1 MREWTYPGM
10 LLQSP
15 ALESASADNP
25 GVGTKRGAEAG
36 LPAAGVQHGREE
48 GVLPQG
54 DMPPRG
60 SDSGPAPERG
70 VTPAPPVK
78 TGCVVFVVDR
88 HGNPLDP
95 TTPGRARELKKA
107 GRSRVYRMSPFTIQI
122 LDRAVEDSV
131 VHPLVLGVDPGSRH
145 TGLALARETDV
156 VDQHTG
162 EVITE
167 REGVLLAR
175 VDHRGEQIHEKLLS
189 RAQLRRGRRS
199 RNLRYRAPRFDNRHP
214 QACESCGGN
223 ARQGK
228 RYCRPCQAL
237 PASVRGSGGRGA
249 RRLPPS
255 VQHRVDTTL
264 TWVRRL
270 SHLAPVGRVVVVERV
285 RFDMQAIQNPD
296 ITGVGYQQGTLWGT
310 EVREY
315 VLARDHHRCVYCGR
329 SGVGPGGVPL
339 NLDHV
344 VAKSRGGSN
353 RPSNLVASCIPC
365 NQAKDNTWVED
376 YLKDRPDVLARVNRH
391 RKQPLKDAAAV
402 NATRYAI
409 VDAIETLG
417 LPVSGYSGGRTKFNR
432 TQSGVP
438 KDHCLDA
445 LCVGDVDRVSAYPA
459 TQTVWRATGRGQH
472 RRTNVDRYGF
482 PRGYLSR
489 QKVIHG
495 HMTGDIVRAV
505 VPRGKYRGTHVGRA
519 AIRQSSVDI
528 YGTGGILAQGINHKH
543 VTVIQHTD
551 GYQHTT
557 EKVKVRP

>member
-25 GVGTKRGAEAG
+25 GVGTKRDAEAES
-36 LPAAGVQHGREE
+36 LSAAGVQHGREE

-70 VTPAPPVK
+70 VTPAPLVK

-107 GRSRVYRMSPFTIQI
+107 GRSRVYRMSPFTIQV

-145 TGLALARETDV
+145 TGLALARQSEDV
-156 VDQHTG
+156 NPSTG
-162 EVITE
+162 EVTTS
-167 REGVLLAR
+167 REGVFLAR
-175 VDHRGEQIHEKLLS
+175 VDHRGEQIHEKLLL

-214 QACESCGGN
+214 AKCESCGGN
-223 ARQGK
+223 AQHGR
-228 RYCRPCQAL
+228 RYCCPCATL
-237 PASVRGSGGRGA
+237 PVSLRGAGSRGA

-270 SHLAPVGRVVVVERV
+270 SHLAPVGRVVVERV
-285 RFDMQAIQNPD
+285 RFDMQAVQDPTV
-296 ITGVGYQQGTLWGT
+296 TGVGYQQGTLYGT
-310 EVREY
+310 EIREY
-315 VLARDHHRCVYCGR
+315 VLARDHHHCVYCGK
-329 SGVGPGGVPL
+329 SGVGPGSVPL

-344 VAKSRGGSN
+344 HPKSRGGSD
-353 RPSNLVASCIPC
+353 RASNLVASCIPC
-365 NQAKDNTWVED
+365 NQAKDNQWVED
-376 YLKDRPDVLARVNRH
+376 YPKDRPDVLARVNRH

-402 NATRYAI
+402 NTTRYAI
-409 VDAIETLG
+409 VDAIRALG
-417 LPVSGYSGGRTKFNR
+417 LPVDTSSGGRTKYNR
-432 TQSGVP
+432 TQSGAP

-445 LCVGDVDRVSAYPA
+445 LCVGDVDHVTAYPA
-459 TQTVWRATGRGQH
+459 TQAVWRATGRGKH

-482 PRGYLSR
+482 PRAYLSR
-489 QKVIHG
+489 TKVHHG
-495 HMTGDIVRAV
+495 FMTGDHVKAIVPTGKHAGTYVGRVAVRASGTMTV
-505 VPRGKYRGTHVGRA
+505 VTNTGRRIDGTTYKNLR
-519 AIRQSSVDI
+519 
-528 YGTGGILAQGINHKH
+528 L
-543 VTVIQHTD
+543 IQHAD

-557 EKVKVRP
+557 EKVSA